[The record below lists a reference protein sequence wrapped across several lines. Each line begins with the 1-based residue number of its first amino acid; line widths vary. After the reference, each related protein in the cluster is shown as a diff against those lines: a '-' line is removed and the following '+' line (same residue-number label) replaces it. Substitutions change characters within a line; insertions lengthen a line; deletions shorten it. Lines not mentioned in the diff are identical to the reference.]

1 MSEARI
7 VYARPASEYYADPAI
22 GGTALRDALRSPL
35 HFWARHLDPAREF
48 KETPAMRL
56 GTLAHLAILEPE
68 RWADETILAPTVD
81 RRTKAG
87 KEAWAA
93 FLEEAAGKEIVSAE
107 DAAIVES
114 IAAAVR
120 GHRGAGALLKG
131 AATEVSLEWRDDATG
146 MRCKG
151 RMDAVAKH
159 DDVIIDVKTCQDA
172 SPASFTRSIANFGY
186 HIQAAHYIDGY
197 EAATGVRP
205 RAYIWI
211 AVESSAPHGVAVYAA
226 DLGMLEIGAEKRAMA
241 LEIIAECTESGHWP
255 GYPAEIQTI
264 SLPGWAAF

>member
-7 VYARPASEYYADPAI
+7 IYDRPASEYYADPAI

-35 HFWARHLDPAREF
+35 HFWARHLDPAREL

-68 RWADETILAPTVD
+68 RWESETIIAPAVD

-87 KEAWAA
+87 KETWAE
-93 FLEEAAGKEIVSAE
+93 FIEKSAGKEIVSAE
-107 DAAIVES
+107 DAATVES
-114 IAAAVR
+114 IVDAV
-120 GHRGAGALLKG
+120 GSHRGAGALLKG
-131 AATEVSLEWRDDATG
+131 AATEVSLDWRDGSTG
-146 MRCKG
+146 ALCKG
-151 RMDAVAKH
+151 RMDAVARH
-159 DDVIIDVKTCQDA
+159 DVIVDIKTCQDA
-172 SPASFTRSIANFGY
+172 SPKAFERSIANFGY

-205 RAYIWI
+205 RAYVWI

-226 DLGMLEIGAEKRAMA
+226 DAAMLEIGAEKRAMA
-241 LEIIAECTESGHWP
+241 LEIIAKCAESGEWP

-264 SLPGWAAF
+264 SLPGWAAH

>member
-7 VYARPASEYYADPAI
+7 IYDRPASEYYADPAI

-48 KETPAMRL
+48 RETPAMRL

-68 RWADETILAPTVD
+68 RWESETIIAPAVD
-81 RRTKAG
+81 RRTKTG
-87 KEAWAA
+87 KEIWAA
-93 FLEEAAGKEIVSAE
+93 FLAKAEGKEIVSAE
-107 DAAIVES
+107 DAALVGS

-120 GHRGAGALLKG
+120 GHRGASALLKG
-131 AATEVSLEWRDDATG
+131 AATEVSLDWRDGSTG
-146 MRCKG
+146 ARCKG
-151 RMDAVAKH
+151 RMDAVARH
-159 DDVIIDVKTCQDA
+159 DVIVDLKTCQDA
-172 SPASFTRSIANFGY
+172 SPKAFERSIANFGY

-226 DLGMLEIGAEKRAMA
+226 DAAMLEIGAEKRAMA

>member
-7 VYARPASEYYADPAI
+7 IYDRPASEYHADPAI

-35 HFWARHLDPAREF
+35 HFWARHLAPEREF

-68 RWADETILAPTVD
+68 RWESETILAPSVD

-87 KEAWAA
+87 KEAWSE
-93 FLEEAAGKEIVSAE
+93 FLETAAGKEIVSAE
-107 DAAIVES
+107 DAALVES
-114 IAAAVR
+114 IAHAVR
-120 GHRGAGALLKG
+120 SHRGAGALLKG
-131 AATEVSLEWRDDATG
+131 AATEVSLDWRDEHTDLL
-146 MRCKG
+146 CKG
-151 RMDAVAKH
+151 RMDAVAQH
-159 DDVIIDVKTCQDA
+159 DVIVDLKTCQDA
-172 SPASFTRSIANFGY
+172 STAAFTRSIANFGY

-197 EAATGVRP
+197 EAATGVCP

-226 DLGMLEIGAEKRAMA
+226 DAAMLEIGAEKRAMA

>member
-7 VYARPASEYYADPAI
+7 IYDRPASEYYADPAI

-68 RWADETILAPTVD
+68 RWASETIIAPSVD

-87 KEAWAA
+87 KEAWAE
-93 FLEEAAGKEIVSAE
+93 FVEKAAGKEIVSAE
-107 DAAIVES
+107 DAALVES

-120 GHRGAGALLKG
+120 GHRGASALLKG
-131 AATEVSLEWRDDATG
+131 AATEVSLYWRDGATG
-146 MRCKG
+146 VLCKG
-151 RMDAVAKH
+151 RMDAIAQH
-159 DDVIIDVKTCQDA
+159 DVIVDLKTCQDA
-172 SPASFTRSIANFGY
+172 SPAAFTRSIANFGY
-186 HIQAAHYIDGY
+186 HIQAAHYLDGY

-226 DLGMLEIGAEKRAMA
+226 DAAMLEIGAEKRAMA

>member
-7 VYARPASEYYADPAI
+7 IYDRPASEYYADTAI

-35 HFWARHLDPAREF
+35 HFWARHLDPEREL

-68 RWADETILAPTVD
+68 RWESETILAPSVD

-87 KEAWAA
+87 KEAWSA

-151 RMDAVAKH
+151 RMDAVAQH
-159 DDVIIDVKTCQDA
+159 DVIIDVKTCQDA
-172 SPASFTRSIANFGY
+172 SPKAFERAIANFGY

-226 DLGMLEIGAEKRAMA
+226 DAAMLEIGAEKRAMA
-241 LEIIAECTESGHWP
+241 LEIIAECTEAGEWP